1 MSGILSALA
10 FIMKELMFLV
20 SYIKNNA
27 FPQPLSAQ
35 EEEKYLQQMAEGDEE
50 ARNLLI
56 EHNLR
61 LVAHIV
67 KKFEN
72 TGEDVEDLISIG
84 TIGLIKAIESYSQG
98 KGTKLATYAARCIEN
113 EILITIVCV
122 NKCKRH
128 PDRSDALL
136 QIKYPRY
143 NHNTSKQKYSV
154 IFPSFFFQFSVTFS

>member
-1 MSGILSALA
+1 MSSILSALA
-10 FIMKELMFLV
+10 YVIKELMFFV

-35 EEEKYLQQMAEGDEE
+35 EEEMYLQRMAEGDEE

-72 TGEDVEDLISIG
+72 TGEEAEDLISIG

-113 EILITIVCV
+113 EIITTIVSG
-122 NKCKRH
+122 NKMEKERC
-128 PDRSDALL
+128 L
-136 QIKYPRY
+136 
-143 NHNTSKQKYSV
+143 SV
-154 IFPSFFFQFSVTFS
+154 LK

>member
-10 FIMKELMFLV
+10 YVIKELMFFV

-35 EEEKYLQQMAEGDEE
+35 EEEMYLQRMAEGDEE

-72 TGEDVEDLISIG
+72 TGEEAEDLISIG

-122 NKCKRH
+122 NKCKRTLH
-128 PDRSDALL
+128 ERSKINESQGCLC
-136 QIKYPRY
+136 Q
-143 NHNTSKQKYSV
+143 
-154 IFPSFFFQFSVTFS
+154 

>member
-1 MSGILSALA
+1 MSGIFSALA
-10 FIMKELMFLV
+10 FLIKELMFLV

-35 EEEKYLQQMAEGDEE
+35 EEEKYLQRMAEGDKE

-72 TGEDVEDLISIG
+72 TGEDAEDLISIG

-113 EILITIVCV
+113 EILISIVCV
-122 NKCKRH
+122 NKCNLVIKNT
-128 PDRSDALL
+128 PNGMYILFYSISILSLFGFVSPLL
-136 QIKYPRY
+136 
-143 NHNTSKQKYSV
+143 
-154 IFPSFFFQFSVTFS
+154 